1 MADSPVPFAAS
12 SSRPPLMPLDEAI
25 AVLLAKAEP
34 KLPAE
39 SVVTF
44 EADGRVLAQDLVS
57 GLTVPPRDN
66 SAMDGYAVRVADC
79 AAPGA
84 ELVVAQRIPA
94 GTVGTPL
101 AAGTA
106 ARIFTGAQIPEGADA
121 VVMQEDTTAT
131 PQEGG
136 LGSVRIAIVPAV
148 GQWVR
153 REGEDVASGDVV
165 LK

>member
-1 MADSPVPFAAS
+1 
-12 SSRPPLMPLDEAI
+12 MPLDEAI
-25 AVLLAKAEP
+25 AVLLARAQP
-34 KLPAE
+34 TLPAE

-79 AAPGA
+79 PTPGT

-121 VVMQEDTTAT
+121 VVMIKSLLSAA
-131 PQEGG
+131 
-136 LGSVRIAIVPAV
+136 SRSAAM
-148 GQWVR
+148 
-153 REGEDVASGDVV
+153 VASRSSGTMPRSFTSQPRRCSKARMKKR
-165 LK
+165 LEL